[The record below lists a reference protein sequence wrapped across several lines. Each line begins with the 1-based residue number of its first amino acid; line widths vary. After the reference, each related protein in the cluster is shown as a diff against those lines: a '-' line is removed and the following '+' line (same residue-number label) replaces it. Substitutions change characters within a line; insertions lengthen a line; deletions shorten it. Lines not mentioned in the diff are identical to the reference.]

1 MGRTR
6 DTSKLVT
13 TPSSAYSIYDEIIV
27 SSASP
32 SSTTNIWIDNTTA
45 SAPSIKT
52 FSNNQWYG
60 INLQDLNVVMVDYI
74 IIAGGGGG
82 GAGYSGG
89 GGGGGGGA
97 GGYRSSIS
105 NESSGGGGLPENT
118 FQAISNS
125 SYSITIGAGGAGAI
139 YNGNLAVLGTNGN
152 SSTAFGI
159 TSVGGGG
166 GGGQDTNGISGG
178 SGGGA
183 GGFGG
188 APKQTGGSGTT
199 NQGYAGGGGTD
210 VYGGAGGG
218 AGGAAST
225 ITAGLGI
232 ASSVTGS
239 SVTRAI
245 GGAYQNSTAGT
256 ANTGNGGSGSR
267 TTSNS
272 GNGGSGIVIIKF
284 PDSRNVTISAGLTST
299 NTSLGGFKIYTFTAG
314 TGTVTFS

>member
-13 TPSSAYSIYDEIIV
+13 TPSSVYSIYDEVIV

-32 SSTTNIWIDNTTA
+32 SSTTPIWIDNTTFKSCKFIPYHLLLLKVFIEGTDA
-45 SAPSIKT
+45 VVLSI
-52 FSNNQWYG
+52 QIG
-60 INLQDLNVVMVDYI
+60 VVED
-74 IIAGGGGG
+74 GG

-118 FQAISNS
+118 FQAIANS

-139 YNGNLAVLGTNGN
+139 YNGNLAVSGTSGN

-159 TSVGGGG
+159 TAVGGGG

-188 APKQTGGSGTT
+188 SPKQTGGSGTI

-218 AGGAAST
+218 AGSAAST
-225 ITAGLGI
+225 TTAGLGI

-239 SVTRAI
+239 SVTRAT
-245 GGAYQNSTAGT
+245 GGSYQNSTAGT

-267 TTSNS
+267 TTTNS

-284 PDSRNVTISAGLTST
+284 PDSRNITVGAGLSST

>member
-13 TPSSAYSIYDEIIV
+13 TPSSVYSIYDEVIV

-32 SSTTNIWIDNTTA
+32 SSTTPIWIDNTTA
-45 SAPSIKT
+45 SVPSIKT
-52 FSNNQWYG
+52 FSNNKWYG

-74 IIAGGGGG
+74 IVAGGGGG

-118 FQAISNS
+118 FQAIANS

-139 YNGNLAVLGTNGN
+139 YNGNLAVSGTSGN

-159 TSVGGGG
+159 TAVGGGG

-188 APKQTGGSGTT
+188 SPKQTGGSGTI

-218 AGGAAST
+218 AGSAAST
-225 ITAGLGI
+225 TTAGLGI

-239 SVTRAI
+239 SVTRAT
-245 GGAYQNSTAGT
+245 GGSYQNSTAGT

-267 TTSNS
+267 TTTNS

-284 PDSRNVTISAGLTST
+284 PDSRNITVGAGLSST